1 MKKKAIEGQVQPV
14 VKCLLSGWT
23 LIRFSKECFAQVPP
37 GWKGEIPDEYIF
49 HPEWNRD
56 LINEWVLNNFT

>member
-1 MKKKAIEGQVQPV
+1 MQIKK
-14 VKCLLSGWT
+14 LDSGWI
-23 LIRFSKECFAQVPP
+23 LVKKNSEVWAQVPP

-56 LINEWVLNNFT
+56 EVNRIWAERNWRKSRR